1 MTEVPITKK
10 PVQVI
15 SVCKQGNLKQ
25 KEHHLQYLLLKQRV
39 KIAILCPQRSLFMW
53 PASEYR

>member
-39 KIAILCPQRSLFMW
+39 KIAILCPQRSLFM
-53 PASEYR
+53 